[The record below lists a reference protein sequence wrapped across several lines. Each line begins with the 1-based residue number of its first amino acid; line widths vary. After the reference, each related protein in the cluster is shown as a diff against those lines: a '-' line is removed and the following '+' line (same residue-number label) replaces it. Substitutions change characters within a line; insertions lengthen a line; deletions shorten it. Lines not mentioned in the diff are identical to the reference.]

1 MDNGRQRAHSASSL
15 KSLHIYGPSSK
26 WTKRQA
32 RSTPELRLYMQQS
45 MLSGLNTTV
54 PQSLIPQD
62 FARKHKPKPQ
72 SSKRK
77 RCCTGNFCR
86 SCCSL
91 RLFLVFWQ
99 LILGAAITAM
109 SFYLFFYVTDS
120 LKVRDTP
127 FWAGIPVCIY
137 SIVNICSM
145 LRKWDVSNFIFVTL
159 SKKRY
164 HFTHFMGVQFTQ
176 GTCTSQIT
184 IVQIKR
190 QPVTWLSDVLYLY
203 IFTWQTYYLHVT
215 LTCSKSW
222 QVNILTYL
230 NVLSHIILT
239 LTNTS
244 WYLLHLRH
252 ENGDD
257 TYIYNNIRQGKNKK
271 TMDFHQNSFLFLL
284 CSFSFNVYFPFVNMI
299 IFYTFLT

>member
-15 KSLHIYGPSSK
+15 KSLHIYGPSSR

-62 FARKHKPKPQ
+62 FARKHKPKAR

-77 RCCTGNFCR
+77 GCCRGNFCR

-120 LKVRDTP
+120 LKVRDAP
-127 FWAGIPVCIY
+127 FWAGIPVCI
-137 SIVNICSM
+137 
-145 LRKWDVSNFIFVTL
+145 
-159 SKKRY
+159 
-164 HFTHFMGVQFTQ
+164 
-176 GTCTSQIT
+176 
-184 IVQIKR
+184 
-190 QPVTWLSDVLYLY
+190 
-203 IFTWQTYYLHVT
+203 
-215 LTCSKSW
+215 
-222 QVNILTYL
+222 
-230 NVLSHIILT
+230 
-239 LTNTS
+239 
-244 WYLLHLRH
+244 
-252 ENGDD
+252 
-257 TYIYNNIRQGKNKK
+257 
-271 TMDFHQNSFLFLL
+271 
-284 CSFSFNVYFPFVNMI
+284 
-299 IFYTFLT
+299 